1 MSLSTWF
8 APWSRLGLRDCS
20 RFAAA
25 CEVTMKVHR
34 QAILFMGLISA
45 ATLASAENMTCGSWI
60 VTPEVSVDELLKK
73 CGQPTTKETTVE
85 DVRTHGRTGSIKV
98 GETTSERWI
107 YKRGNSSIPMA
118 VTIVDG
124 EVTAI
129 ESVR

>member
-1 MSLSTWF
+1 
-8 APWSRLGLRDCS
+8 
-20 RFAAA
+20 
-25 CEVTMKVHR
+25 
-34 QAILFMGLISA
+34 
-45 ATLASAENMTCGSWI
+45 MTCGSWI